1 MNILALTSAYPQ
13 PDDGKE
19 VVTPTV
25 KYFCDEWAEMGHKVI
40 VVHNNSC
47 FPSFFYWIP
56 DKMRKKLSSRV
67 GHNLPTAESRKPL
80 RRVERNVKIYR
91 IPMVKVIPHGK
102 FGAGKTSRQISKIE
116 KILNDEQFVPDLIIS
131 HWVNPQIELLPTL
144 GKKYGAKTSLVF
156 HGDCTEQNIER
167 FQLRENVKKLSAVGC
182 RNKEYAEYVKGAL
195 NLERM
200 PFICYSGIPN
210 KLANEQEMQLKTGL
224 NLEWNREFVYVGRL
238 VKYKNVDVIIQALS
252 NAYPD
257 HSFKLHI
264 IGEGAESEKL
274 EGLAKELNVAE
285 NIIFHGQLPRI
296 DVFRFMQKCCCFI
309 MVSDNE
315 TFGMVYIEAM
325 LAGCA
330 TIASKNGGVDGVI
343 VDGENG
349 FLSEQGNAAALT
361 EKIRAIENLKNK
373 DLNALR
379 QNGIVTAIK
388 YSDKNVAERY
398 INDVLSWKNDL

>member
-13 PDDGKE
+13 PDDGE
-19 VVTPTV
+19 ETTTPTV
-25 KYFCDEWAEMGHKVI
+25 KYFCDEWAKMGHKVI
-40 VVHNNSC
+40 VIHNNSC

-56 DKMRKKLSSRV
+56 NKMREKLSSRL
-67 GHNLPTAESRKPL
+67 GHSLPTAESRKPL
-80 RRVERNVKIYR
+80 HRVEGNVKIYR

-102 FGAGKTSRQISKIE
+102 FSAGKISRQTSKIE
-116 KILNDEQFVPDLIIS
+116 KILNDERFVPDVIIS
-131 HWVNPQIELLPTL
+131 HWVNPQIELLPVL
-144 GKKYGAKTSLVF
+144 GKKYGAKTSLVL

-167 FQLRENVKKLSAVGC
+167 FQLRENVKRLSAVGC
-182 RNKEYAEYVKGAL
+182 RNKEYAEYVKDAL
-195 NLERM
+195 NLETM
-200 PFICYSGIPN
+200 PFVCYSGIPN

-264 IGEGAESEKL
+264 IGEGAEREKL

-309 MVSDNE
+309 MVSDHE

-325 LAGCA
+325 LAGCV

-349 FLSEQGNAAALT
+349 FLSEQGNANALT
-361 EKIRAIENLKNK
+361 EKISAIENLKNK

-379 QNGIVTAIK
+379 QKGIVTAIK
-388 YSDKNVAERY
+388 YSDKNVAEKY
-398 INDVLSWKNDL
+398 LEDVIGFQ

>member
-25 KYFCDEWAEMGHKVI
+25 KYFCDEWAEMGHNVI

-47 FPSFFYWIP
+47 FPRFFYWIP
-56 DKMRKKLSSRV
+56 DKMREKLSSRL

-80 RRVERNVKIYR
+80 HRVEGNVKIYR

-102 FGAGKTSRQISKIE
+102 FSEEKIGRQISKIE
-116 KILNDEQFVPDLIIS
+116 KILNDEQFVPDIIIS
-131 HWVNPQIELLPTL
+131 HWVNPQIELLPVL

-182 RNKEYAEYVKGAL
+182 RNKEYAEYVKDAL
-195 NLERM
+195 NLETM

-224 NLEWNREFVYVGRL
+224 NLDWNREFVYVGRL
-238 VKYKNVDVIIQALS
+238 VKYKNVDVIIQALN

-264 IGEGAESEKL
+264 IGEGAEREKL
-274 EGLAKELNVAE
+274 EALAKELNVAE
-285 NIIFHGQLPRI
+285 NVMFHGQLPRT

-325 LAGCA
+325 LAGCV

-349 FLSEQGNAAALT
+349 FLSEQGNANALA
-361 EKIRAIENLKNK
+361 EKIRAIENFENE
-373 DLNALR
+373 DLNVLR
-379 QNGIVTAIK
+379 QMGIVTAIK

-398 INDVLSWKNDL
+398 INDVLS